1 MIEVMK
7 MRKKRYHF
15 SHPPTTERS
24 NTFIYYLFPIALLIT
39 GFVSGN
45 AVSYELNNR
54 NLLSVINPIITN
66 INNLNVSKSF
76 IILIRSFFKH
86 FTYLF
91 AIWFLAFTIIGI
103 ILVVFIVFFIGFIY
117 GLVISSF
124 SYQLGLSGFMV
135 GFFYTFPQNIII
147 LPLVIYMTSQ
157 SLRMTVFL
165 FRSIIQMN
173 SRLNLRVVLN
183 EYYQKLLFC
192 VGVLIIYAFVVTIF
206 GRYFVS
212 ILKSLI

>member
-1 MIEVMK
+1 
-7 MRKKRYHF
+7 MRRNRYHF
-15 SHPPTTERS
+15 RDVNNVSSDHNNE
-24 NTFIYYLFPIALLIT
+24 FIYYLFPLILLIT
-39 GFVSGN
+39 GFISGN

-54 NLLSVINPIITN
+54 NLLSIINPIITN
-66 INNLNVSKSF
+66 IENLSTDRSF
-76 IILIRSFFKH
+76 LVLIRSFFKH

-91 AIWFLAFTIIGI
+91 AIWFLSFTIIGI
-103 ILVVFIVFFIGFIY
+103 ILVVFIVFFIGFMY

-147 LPLVIYMTSQ
+147 LPLIIYMTSQ
-157 SLRMTVFL
+157 SLRMTIYL

-173 SRLNLRVVLN
+173 NRINLRMVLN

-192 VGVLIIYAFVVTIF
+192 VGVLIIYAFIVCIF
-206 GRYFVS
+206 GKYFID
-212 ILKSLI
+212 ILKSLV